1 MLLGWGVIRY
11 LPDIPVLGA
20 LIKAY
25 FPNLVLSPTIA
36 AIGLGVALTLG
47 LAAGFVPAL
56 LAYRARITEAL
67 RQV

>member
-1 MLLGWGVIRY
+1 VIRY
-11 LPDIPVLGA
+11 LPDIPVLGS

-25 FPNLVLSPTIA
+25 FPNLVLSPIIA
-36 AIGLGVALTLG
+36 AIGLGAAIALG
-47 LAAGFVPAL
+47 LSAGFVPAV